1 MSAIGTK
8 RTSPSALHMSAF
20 DPKRTF
26 IAPYFMALMTE
37 IDGQAIETA
46 RRFVRRAAIWSPHQF
61 TAKQ

>member
-1 MSAIGTK
+1 VQFVAV
-8 RTSPSALHMSAF
+8 HESAF

-37 IDGQAIETA
+37 IDVQVNRNRPA
-46 RRFVRRAAIWSPHQF
+46 FRAPGGGMSPHQF

>member
-1 MSAIGTK
+1 
-8 RTSPSALHMSAF
+8 MSAF

-37 IDGQAIETA
+37 IDGQANRNRPA
-46 RRFVRRAAIWSPHQF
+46 FRPLAAVWSPHQF